1 MVENVENKSDV
12 ANVSPAAPETNNA
25 TKANDAKPQAE
36 RGTVQLQDRRE
47 MTKEQLETENDK
59 QAQRILEVEYQLKL
73 AQEKLAKAEEKLQ
86 KLA

>member
-36 RGTVQLQDRRE
+36 RGTV
-47 MTKEQLETENDK
+47 
-59 QAQRILEVEYQLKL
+59 
-73 AQEKLAKAEEKLQ
+73 
-86 KLA
+86 